1 MNRVDEGRTVID
13 AVLLPPNRLPVTPLK
28 YIGLNLGEWL
38 EFLALYKDNYRS
50 CQDTFILVAEENKA
64 VWQEAAITIQYNGS
78 KDTYPDYEWVF
89 RQAEM
94 RSGPVGAQV
103 GLANF

>member
-1 MNRVDEGRTVID
+1 MNRVHAGRTVID
-13 AVLLPPNRLPVTPLK
+13 AILLPSDSLSSTPSK

-50 CQDTFILVAEENKA
+50 CQDMWVLVAEENKA

-78 KDTYPDYEWVF
+78 KESYPDYEWIF

-94 RSGPVGAQV
+94 RGAQV